1 MADKLDPK
9 LPVEDTSVEQ
19 LDIPKILLNPEDGE
33 SFDDTLVPGD
43 SFEEGIGGGITVVRT
58 YDDPDM
64 RDPSAGLVIPIDSND
79 PAYLP
84 VPSIDMTSVTKT
96 RRVTAGGE
104 VVYDIRFNISDIG
117 ADSYEVAYTKV

>member
-19 LDIPKILLNPEDGE
+19 LDVPKVLLHPEDGE
-33 SFDDTLVPGD
+33 SFDDVLVPGD
-43 SFEEGIGGGITVVRT
+43 SFEEVVGGGTTVVRT

-64 RDPSAGLVIPIDSND
+64 RDPSAGLVVPIDSND
-79 PAYLP
+79 PAWLP
-84 VPSIDMTSVTKT
+84 VPSIDMTSIVKT

-104 VVYDIRFNISDIG
+104 VVYDITFNVADVG
-117 ADSYEVAYTKV
+117 ADSYEVAYAKV